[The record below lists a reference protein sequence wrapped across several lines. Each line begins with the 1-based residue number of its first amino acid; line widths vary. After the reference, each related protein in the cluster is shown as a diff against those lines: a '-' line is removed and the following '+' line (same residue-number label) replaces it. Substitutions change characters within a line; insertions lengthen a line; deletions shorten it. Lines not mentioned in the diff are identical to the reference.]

1 MFHNYTI
8 KQRLIALSLLTITAI
23 SAITIYVMINYNSVM
38 KRSFEA
44 YNQKI
49 IQMDAA
55 RQAQVELKIE
65 VQMWK
70 NLLLRG
76 NEPKDYRK
84 SSAEMEEAEKQVIIR
99 MKELLAIS
107 AEPEIKTAIE
117 TFNDEF
123 TNYNRAIHEAQDK
136 FNTNGYDPRATDK
149 MVRGKDRKANEILD
163 QLVIDYKKMLDES
176 IKQME
181 EEKSNV
187 ITDSTIFVVIA
198 IFLLTGM
205 VIIISRS
212 ILKPIEEF
220 NIIAHDLA
228 AGEGNLASRI
238 NINGNDEIAHTAG
251 KINMFIEKVQNIIR
265 NAKQTSNENAS
276 VAEELMQT
284 THTVGKCSE
293 DILTIVQS
301 TNHNSQN
308 MKEVL
313 NTLSTYAEQT
323 QKKIVD
329 GSENLNLANKLIQT
343 FTSKIQST
351 SQTEVELSEKLDQL
365 TRDAEQV
372 KQVLTII
379 GDIADQTNLLALN
392 AAIEAAR
399 AGEHGRGFA
408 VVADEVRKLAER
420 TQKSLMEIDVTI
432 NTMVQSIIDSSD
444 QMSHNSKQMIELS
457 EKSNEVDSILSN
469 AFNATQEATI
479 SVNTSTTI
487 TKNVVNDIEKLI
499 TQISDFSLVFG
510 SNTRSIEEIAKASD
524 HLLDLTENLDHQ
536 LGIFRT

>member
-1 MFHNYTI
+1 MFQNYTI
-8 KQRLIALSLLTITAI
+8 RQRLIALSFLTITAI
-23 SAITIYVMINYNSVM
+23 IGISIYVMMHYNSVM
-38 KRSFEA
+38 KRSFET

-49 IQMDAA
+49 MQIDTS

-76 NEPKDYRK
+76 NDPKDYRK
-84 SSAEMEEAEKQVIIR
+84 SSAEMEEAEKQVISH

-107 AEPEIKTAIE
+107 TTPEIKTTIE

-123 TNYNRAIHEAQDK
+123 ASYNKAIHEAQDK

-149 MVRGKDRKANEILD
+149 MVRGKDRNANNILD
-163 QLVIDYKKMLDES
+163 QLVIDYKKMLDDSVKQIEKDKSDLIINS
-176 IKQME
+176 ITFA
-181 EEKSNV
+181 
-187 ITDSTIFVVIA
+187 IIA
-198 IFLLTGM
+198 IFLLGII
-205 VIIISRS
+205 VIMISRS

-220 NIIAHDLA
+220 NTIAHDLA
-228 AGEGNLASRI
+228 VGEGNLTARI
-238 NINGNDEIAHTAG
+238 KINSKDEIAHTAG
-251 KINMFIEKVQNIIR
+251 NINLFIEKVQILVSS
-265 NAKQTSNENAS
+265 AKHISNENAS

-284 THTVGKCSE
+284 TLAVGKSSE
-293 DILTIVQS
+293 NALSIVQS
-301 TNHNSQN
+301 TNDNSQK

-313 NTLSTYAEQT
+313 HTLTVYAEQT
-323 QKKIVD
+323 QEKIID
-329 GSENLNLANKLIQT
+329 GSENLNRANKLIQT

-351 SQTEVELSEKLDQL
+351 SQTEIELSEKLDQL

-444 QMSHNSKQMIELS
+444 QMNRNSKQMIELS
-457 EKSNEVDSILSN
+457 EKSDEVDHILSA
-469 AFNATQEATI
+469 AFNSTNQATV
-479 SVNTSTTI
+479 SVNASTVV
-487 TKNVVNDIEKLI
+487 TKNVVNDIEHLI
-499 TQISDFSLVFG
+499 TQISDSSTIFG

-524 HLLDLTENLDHQ
+524 HLLHLTENLDHK
-536 LGIFRT
+536 LGNFRT